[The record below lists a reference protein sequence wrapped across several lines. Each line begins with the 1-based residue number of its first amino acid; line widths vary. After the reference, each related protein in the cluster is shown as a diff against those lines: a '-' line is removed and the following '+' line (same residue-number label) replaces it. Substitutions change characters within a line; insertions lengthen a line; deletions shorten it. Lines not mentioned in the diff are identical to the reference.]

1 MSRSRRTGLTLALA
15 ALPLAALPLAAH
27 AQAITG
33 AGSSFAAPIYG
44 KWAEASHATTGVS
57 LNYQAIGSGGGQ
69 TQVFNR
75 TVDFGASDAPVSAE
89 KLAANSLLQF
99 PAVMG
104 GVDVIVNIPGVEAN
118 KLRLDGPT
126 LSAIYLA
133 EIGKWNDPKIVAL
146 NPGLSL
152 PDLAIAPVHR
162 GDGSGTTFVFTDYL
176 SMVSAEWKE
185 KIGAATSVSWPGGAG
200 AKGSDGVAGNV
211 KNIKGGIGYV
221 ESAYAEQNHLVTA
234 SLKNR
239 DGKFVAPTL
248 ESFAAAAAAA
258 DWAGA
263 KNFAVDL
270 NNEPGATSW
279 PIVSATFV
287 LLPTNPKDKA
297 QSDAVT
303 KFFDWSFSNGDKVAH
318 DLLYVPLP
326 AAVKDRVRAA
336 WKSDVKG

>member
-1 MSRSRRTGLTLALA
+1 MSRSRTGLAVALA
-15 ALPLAALPLAAH
+15 ALPLAALSPAAR
-27 AQAITG
+27 AQSITG
-33 AGSSFAAPIYG
+33 AGSTFAAPIYG
-44 KWAEASHATTGVS
+44 KWAEASHAATGVS

-69 TQVFNR
+69 NQVFNR
-75 TVDFGASDAPVSAE
+75 TVDFGASDAPVPAD
-89 KLAANSLLQF
+89 KLASNSLLQF
-99 PAVMG
+99 PAAMG
-104 GVDVIVNIPGVEAN
+104 GVDVIVNIPGVEGN

-126 LSAIYLA
+126 LGGIYLA
-133 EIGKWNDPKIVAL
+133 QIAKWNDPKIATL
-146 NPGLSL
+146 NPGLKL

-162 GDGSGTTFVFTDYL
+162 ADGSGTTFVFTDYL
-176 SMVSAEWKE
+176 SMVSAEWKD
-185 KIGAATSVSWPGGAG
+185 KVGAATSVSWPGGSG
-200 AKGSDGVAGNV
+200 ARGSDGVAGTV

-234 SLKNR
+234 EMKNH
-239 DGKFVAPTL
+239 DGQYVAPTL

-258 DWAGA
+258 DWTGA

-270 NNEPGATSW
+270 NNEAGAQSW

-297 QSDAVT
+297 QSEAVT
-303 KFFDWSFSNGDKVAH
+303 KFFEWSFANGDQIAH

>member
-1 MSRSRRTGLTLALA
+1 MSLSRTGLALALA
-15 ALPLAALPLAAH
+15 ALPLAALPSAAR
-27 AQAITG
+27 AQSITG
-33 AGSSFAAPIYG
+33 AGSTFAAPIYG
-44 KWAEASHATTGVS
+44 KWSEASHAATGVS

-69 TQVFNR
+69 NQVFNR
-75 TVDFGASDAPVSAE
+75 TVDFGASDAPVPAD

-99 PAVMG
+99 PAAMG

-118 KLRLDGPT
+118 KLRLDGAT
-126 LSAIYLA
+126 LGGIYLA
-133 EIGKWNDPKIVAL
+133 QVARWNDPKIAAL
-146 NPGLSL
+146 NPGLAL

-162 GDGSGTTFVFTDYL
+162 ADGSGTTFVFTDYL
-176 SMVSAEWKE
+176 SMVSPEWQDKV
-185 KIGAATSVSWPGGAG
+185 GAATSVSWPGGAG
-200 AKGSDGVAGNV
+200 ARGSDGVAGTV
-211 KNIKGGIGYV
+211 KTIKGGIGYV

-234 SLKNR
+234 ELKNR
-239 DGKFVAPTL
+239 DGAFVAPTM
-248 ESFAAAAAAA
+248 ESFTAAAASA

-270 NNEPGATSW
+270 NNKAGPASW

-303 KFFDWSFSNGDKVAH
+303 KFFEWSFANGDQIAH